1 MWLSPQFKLEKISK
15 SNLMTISRKNFIR
28 SGLLAATGLAAPALF
43 SMDLPGQDKPA
54 PLSPDSVREF
64 VRVCHFDLAKV
75 HEMLT
80 AEPRLLHSSWDLGG
94 GDFESGIEAAGH
106 VGNREIADYLLSKG
120 ARYNVFLAAM
130 YGHLEVVKTALAMQ
144 PLLLHALG
152 PHGLTLLHHARKGGD
167 QAKQVEILLMSLGAT
182 ETKIKFFN

>member
-1 MWLSPQFKLEKISK
+1 M
-15 SNLMTISRKNFIR
+15 NLSRKNFLR
-28 SGLLAATGLAAPALF
+28 SGLLAASGLAVPGVF
-43 SMDLPGQDKPA
+43 SMNLSQDRPN
-54 PLSPDSVREF
+54 PLNSEMVREF
-64 VRVCHFDLAKV
+64 VRVCHFDLVKV
-75 HEMLT
+75 TEMLE

-130 YGHLEVVKTALAMQ
+130 YGHLEVLKTALAMQ
-144 PLLLHALG
+144 PLLLNAMG

-167 QAKQVEILLMSLGAT
+167 QAKPAETLLMLLGAT
-182 ETKIKFFN
+182 ETKIKFYG